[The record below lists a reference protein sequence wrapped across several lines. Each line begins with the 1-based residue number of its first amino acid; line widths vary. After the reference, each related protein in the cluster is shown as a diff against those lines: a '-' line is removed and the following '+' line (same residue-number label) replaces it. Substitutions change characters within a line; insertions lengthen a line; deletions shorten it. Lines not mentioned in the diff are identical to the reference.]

1 MTLRK
6 RREMEPDLA
15 EERANGTSQTLVI
28 DVRGM
33 KCPLPVLKT
42 RKRME
47 GLPAGARV
55 EVLATD
61 PMARIDIPHFCNEN
75 GHSLV
80 SSSEEEG
87 VTRYTIEKGG

>member
-1 MTLRK
+1 M
-6 RREMEPDLA
+6 
-15 EERANGTSQTLVI
+15 LVI

-47 GLPAGARV
+47 GLPAGAQV
-55 EVLATD
+55 EVVASD

-75 GHSLV
+75 GHRLISA
-80 SSSEEEG
+80 EEEAG
-87 VTRYTIEKGG
+87 VTRYRIEKGG